1 MLGLEEVA
9 MTTTIKTKRDPR
21 GAPKRLRGIAP
32 LGPGPHQKDRLQRIH
47 IHIHEFCASAP
58 HLKVEDGES
67 PRPKLLGVCPKVRL
81 S

>member
-21 GAPKRLRGIAP
+21 GAPKRQRGIAP
-32 LGPGPHQKDRLQRIH
+32 SALGPPREVLAQLIRSRFLRV
-47 IHIHEFCASAP
+47 CS

-67 PRPKLLGVCPKVRL
+67 PRPKLLGGCPKVRL